1 MGLSAFVR
9 QLPSPDFSMPKKAEA
24 MALLKALLEGGK
36 LTPIIDRAY
45 PLAEVSAAL
54 EYLAGGQARGRIV
67 ITP

>member
-1 MGLSAFVR
+1 
-9 QLPSPDFSMPKKAEA
+9 MPKKAEA
-24 MALLKALLEGGK
+24 MAQLKALLEEGK

-45 PLAEVSAAL
+45 PLAEVPAAL